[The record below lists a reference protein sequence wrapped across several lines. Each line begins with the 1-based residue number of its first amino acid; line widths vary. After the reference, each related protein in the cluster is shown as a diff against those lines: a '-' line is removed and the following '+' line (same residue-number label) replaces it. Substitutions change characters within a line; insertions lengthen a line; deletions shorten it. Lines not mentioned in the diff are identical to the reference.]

1 MMLGS
6 DESRGTMVELA
17 DLAFADRAAWEPLGQ
32 AYAAE
37 LLRSQHML
45 SGTSARV
52 SWVVVRRPIAESV
65 SLDSFRPSRRSA

>member
-37 LLRSQHML
+37 LLRSQRL
-45 SGTSARV
+45 LTGSSPRAG
-52 SWVVVRRPIAESV
+52 WVVVRRPLAARV
-65 SLDSFRPSRRSA
+65 SLDEFRPARRA